1 MQNYNNVLYCVFSD
15 CSFLTKTINAEE
27 AGAVVVIIMDN
38 NVDNDDTLIDM
49 MEDGTERAAHIPAF
63 FLHGKDG

>member
-1 MQNYNNVLYCVFSD
+1 VCCNYICSD
-15 CSFLTKTINAEE
+15 CSFLSKSINAEK

-38 NVDNDDTLIDM
+38 DVDNDDTLIDM
-49 MEDGTERAAHIPAF
+49 MEDGTDRPSHIPAF